1 MCGGGRTRWTHR
13 REEAD
18 LQIWGPGQST
28 YSTVQYCAVL
38 LLLLLLQDEAIEGFA
53 IDLPWPIDRDPPP
66 LC

>member
-28 YSTVQYCAVL
+28 YSTVQYSAV
-38 LLLLLLQDEAIEGFA
+38 LLLLLQDEAIEGFA
-53 IDLPWPIDRDPPP
+53 IDLPWPIGRGPPP